1 MSSKAQSVIQFIVER
16 FENLNRQRRFSLK
29 PLIIG
34 ISGIQGCGK
43 TTLVSNVVRKLDQD
57 HNLVAVS
64 FSADDFVHT
73 YEKQVQIKLNNSQNR
88 LLEKRGL
95 PGTHDVAFCRDTFA
109 ALCKAQYE
117 YATRIGETEKEASP
131 VLVPKYD
138 KSCYNGKGDRV
149 PEDQWQRILPP
160 IDCIL
165 FDGWFL
171 GFKHLPDEV
180 LSRIYNDALRRPN
193 GEEKPLFLSH
203 ALSHLL
209 TINNNLKEYE
219 TSLYPFIDIFIH
231 IDTEDINVVYKW
243 RLEQEHRMIAKGMTG
258 MTDIEVKEFVN
269 RYMPAYELYLPKLR
283 ENSFFEQNGHSFED
297 ISGRHLRLLIDENR
311 DRISEVIL

>member
-1 MSSKAQSVIQFIVER
+1 MSPKAQSVIQFIVER
-16 FENLNRQRRFSLK
+16 FKDLSRQRRFPLK
-29 PLIIG
+29 PLIVG

-43 TTLVSNVVRKLDQD
+43 TTLLSNVVRKLDQD
-57 HNLVAVS
+57 HNLAAVS
-64 FSADDFVHT
+64 FSADDFYHT

-88 LLEKRGL
+88 LLEMRGL

-117 YATRIGETEKEASP
+117 YATHTGETETKASP

-138 KSCYNGKGDRV
+138 KSRYNGKGDRV
-149 PEDQWQRILPP
+149 PKDQWQMILPP
-160 IDCIL
+160 TDIIL

-171 GFKHLPDEV
+171 GFRHMPDEV
-180 LSRIYNDALRRPN
+180 LSRIYNDASRRPN
-193 GEEKPLFLSH
+193 GDKKPLFLSH

-219 TSLYPFIDIFIH
+219 ASLYPFIDIFVH
-231 IDTEDINVVYKW
+231 IDTKDIELVYKW
-243 RLEQEHRMIAKGMTG
+243 RLEQEHRMIAEGMTG
-258 MTDIEVKEFVN
+258 MTDIEVKEFVD

-283 ENSFFEQNGHSFED
+283 ETSFFEQNGHNSED
-297 ISGRHLRLLIDENR
+297 VSGRHLRLLIDENR
-311 DRISEVIL
+311 DKISQVIL